1 MKMPKRLIDCLDE
14 NKISYGIWRYPE
26 TSGAPSIAEAE
37 HLKGRHRAKEMMVRS
52 GAQHLMVVLPAEW
65 RAALIGLAVWLICA
79 TAVAAA
85 ERVSLIKIDGAIGPA
100 TASYI
105 SRSIDEARGQNAQC
119 LIIQLNTPGG
129 LLDST
134 QTIVQSFL
142 GSTEPVVVYVAPTG
156 STATSA
162 GCFITIAASVAA
174 MAPATTIGAAHP
186 VTIGGNPAGGDEKVD
201 DTMKKKLENFS
212 VSYMEAIAARRHRN
226 VEWAK
231 SAVRESASISA
242 EKALELKVV
251 DLIATDLTDL
261 LKQLNGRVVD
271 GKTLKTAGAELSE
284 IRMSPSERVFQKLW
298 RPEVM
303 FILMLIA
310 MYGIIGELT
319 TPGAILPGVVG
330 AIALILALYL
340 AAILPVNA
348 TGLALIAL
356 ALMLFVF
363 DIYAPTHG
371 VLTIGGIISFLI
383 GSLML
388 FNRAD
393 PLFRLSLGYII
404 PATLITALFFVF
416 VVGKGLR
423 AQFLP
428 VKAGAETMV
437 GKTATA
443 LTAIDSRGG
452 RIFVEGEYWNAVS
465 DTPIGKGDGAEI
477 AAVQGLTLKV
487 QPAKGT

>member
-1 MKMPKRLIDCLDE
+1 M
-14 NKISYGIWRYPE
+14 
-26 TSGAPSIAEAE
+26 
-37 HLKGRHRAKEMMVRS
+37 
-52 GAQHLMVVLPAEW
+52 
-65 RAALIGLAVWLICA
+65 RAALTGLAFWLVCVA
-79 TAVAAA
+79 AVPAA

-105 SRSIDEARGQNAQC
+105 SRSIDEARAENTQC

-134 QTIVQSFL
+134 QTIVKSFL

-162 GCFITIAASVAA
+162 GCFITVAASVAA

-186 VTIGGNPAGGDEKVD
+186 VTIGGNPTGGEEKLD
-201 DTMKKKLENFS
+201 DTMKQKLENFS
-212 VSYMEAIAARRHRN
+212 VSYIEAIAARRHRN

-251 DLIATDLTDL
+251 DLIANDLPDL

-271 GKTLKTAGAELSE
+271 GRTLKTAGAEVSE
-284 IRMSPSERVFQKLW
+284 IKMSPSERVFQKIW

-423 AQFLP
+423 AQLLP
-428 VKAGAETMV
+428 VRAGTETMV
-437 GKTATA
+437 GKTVTA
-443 LTAIDSRGG
+443 LTPIDSRSG
-452 RIFVEGEYWNAVS
+452 RVFIEGEYWNAVS
-465 DTPIGKGDGAEI
+465 DMPIGKGDFAEI

-487 QPAKGT
+487 QPAKGA